1 MSLKVAGPGSLSS
14 LTVYELLLRGA
25 EGDPDAPAIT
35 YIEDAD
41 NLSSVSLTREQ
52 FIARLHRMIH
62 LFRGIGIGR
71 TDVISILSP
80 NVPDAMIAF
89 YAAET
94 VGIVNPI
101 NYLLRPEEVAAMVQA
116 VKSKVLVTIGPE
128 APDLWKTAEYIKAHA
143 PLLEH
148 VVTIGGSS
156 GGAISL
162 LTALEGR
169 PTTAPPAETLPTVD
183 DIAAYFHT
191 GGTTGSPKVALH
203 THRNQVFS
211 AEALANSWQF
221 DSNTRALNGLPIFH
235 VAGSLLLGLSPLG
248 RGGEV
253 ILPTFTGFRNPRVI
267 ANYWRIID
275 RHKVTVGGGIPTTLV
290 SLLDTPVGDA
300 DIKSLKFFISGGT
313 YMPPAIG
320 KSLKERLGIETRQ
333 LYGMTETAG
342 LIAASHHASVVDP
355 NSIGEVIAGAEV
367 QVRELRSDGNLGLAV
382 ESGGTGVLVTR
393 GPNVFPGYLSA
404 PAQPFT
410 DDGWLIT
417 GDIGLCGS
425 NGRIVVTGRAKDVI
439 IRSGHNIDPAVIE
452 EAAGKH
458 TCVGIAAAVGMPD
471 TYAGEV
477 PVVYLTLVSG
487 SNVSSADLMAHLT
500 ENVPEPPA
508 RPRHIFVIEEMPMT
522 AVGKIDKTALRRDAT
537 RRAVLTALGA
547 LPLLEGE
554 ETEVGVR
561 EGEGGRLMVT
571 IRTSHKRHKLE
582 AHTQVIAEALEH
594 YGFAHEVASLGPDL
608 SQAYVK

>member
-1 MSLKVAGPGSLSS
+1 MSLKGAGNGSLSS

-25 EGDPDAPAIT
+25 KGDPNSPAIT

-41 NLSSVSLTREQ
+41 KLSTVRLTRGQ
-52 FIARLHRMIH
+52 FIARLHQMIH
-62 LFRGIGIGR
+62 FFRNLGIER
-71 TDVISILSP
+71 SDVISILSP

-101 NYLLRPEEVAAMVQA
+101 NFLLRPEEVVAMVQA
-116 VKSKVLVTIGPE
+116 VKSKVLITIGPE
-128 APDLWKTAEYIKAHA
+128 APDLWKAAEYIKAHA

-148 VVTIGGSS
+148 VVTIGRAAGE
-156 GGAISL
+156 AISFL
-162 LTALEGR
+162 GALEGCS
-169 PTTAPPAETLPTVD
+169 TEAPLASALPAAD

-211 AEALANSWQF
+211 AEALANSWEF
-221 DSNTRALNGLPIFH
+221 DSSTRALNGLPIFH

-253 ILPTFTGFRNPRVI
+253 ILPTYTGFRNPRVI

-275 RHKVTVGGGIPTTLV
+275 GLKVTVGGGIPTTLV

-300 DIKSLKFFISGGT
+300 DIKSLKFLMTGGT

-320 KSLKERLGIETRQ
+320 VALKEKLGIETRQ

-342 LIAASHHASVVDP
+342 LIAASHHSSAVDP
-355 NSIGEVIAGAEV
+355 NSIGEVIEGAEV
-367 QVRELRSDGNLGLAV
+367 QVREFGKDGDLGQAV
-382 ESGGTGVLVTR
+382 AKGKTGVLVTR
-393 GPNVFPGYLSA
+393 GPHVFPGYLSM
-404 PAQPFT
+404 PVQPFT
-410 DDGWLIT
+410 KDGWLIT

-439 IRSGHNIDPAVIE
+439 IRSGHNIDPAIIE

-458 TCVGIAAAVGMPD
+458 IGVGIAAAVGMPD

-477 PVVYLTLVSG
+477 PVVYLTLASG
-487 SNVSSADLMAHLT
+487 SNASPTELMAHLAD
-500 ENVPEPPA
+500 NVPEPPA
-508 RPRHIFVIEEMPMT
+508 RPRHIFIIDEMPTT

-537 RRAVLTALGA
+537 RRAVQAALA
-547 LPLLEGE
+547 PLPLLEGE
-554 ETEVGVR
+554 ETEVRVR
-561 EGEGGRLMVT
+561 EGEGGRLTVT
-571 IRTSHKRHKLE
+571 ILTSHHRHEFEAQTEVINKTLE
-582 AHTQVIAEALEH
+582 R
-594 YGFAHEVASLGPDL
+594 YGFAHEVVSL
-608 SQAYVK
+608 